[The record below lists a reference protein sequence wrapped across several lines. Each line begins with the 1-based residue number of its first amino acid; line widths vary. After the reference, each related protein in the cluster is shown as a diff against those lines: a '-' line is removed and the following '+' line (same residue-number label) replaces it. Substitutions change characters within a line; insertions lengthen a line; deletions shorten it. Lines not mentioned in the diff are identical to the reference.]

1 MNQGIIYAIY
11 NKETGKYYIGQTI
24 KELNKRWQEH
34 LYEAKRMK
42 DTPLYR
48 SLRKYG
54 ADKFKIRM
62 IEECS
67 IDILDQRETYWISEY
82 NSYNNGYNQ
91 TDGSGGQYRISEEVK
106 DKIRDTM
113 TGVEKSPE
121 HIQNIKKGLKNKG
134 VGFTVIGDGKHHRMK
149 VKTID
154 VNTLEEKF
162 YDSITECAEALG
174 IATHNLSRY
183 LKNGWKYKGHR
194 IIKLEDKKINHAIYG
209 VDKITNQVKYSFNSI
224 REAGR
229 MLGSGDSGGVRK
241 SLKHP
246 HKYTWKGCYWFYQ

>member
-34 LYEAKRMK
+34 LYEAKRMR

-54 ADKFKIRM
+54 ADKFKIRV

-67 IDILDQRETYWISEY
+67 IDILDERETYWISEY
-82 NSYNNGYNQ
+82 NSYDNGYNQ

-106 DKIRDTM
+106 DKISNTM
-113 TGVEKSPE
+113 SGVQKTPE
-121 HIQNIKKGLKNKG
+121 HIENIKQSLKSKGI
-134 VGFTVIGDGKHHRMK
+134 GFTVRGDGKHSCVK
-149 VKTID
+149 IKTINVD
-154 VNTLEEKF
+154 TLEETF
-162 YDSITECAEALG
+162 YDSITECADGLG
-174 IATHNLSRY
+174 IAVSNLHRSI
-183 LKNGWKYKGHR
+183 KNGWKVKGHR
-194 IIKLEDKKINHAIYG
+194 IIKLDDKKKSYAIYG
-209 VDKITNQVKYSFNSI
+209 VDKITNRVKYSFPSI
-224 REAGR
+224 RAAARE
-229 MLGSGDSGGVRK
+229 LGSASGCDK